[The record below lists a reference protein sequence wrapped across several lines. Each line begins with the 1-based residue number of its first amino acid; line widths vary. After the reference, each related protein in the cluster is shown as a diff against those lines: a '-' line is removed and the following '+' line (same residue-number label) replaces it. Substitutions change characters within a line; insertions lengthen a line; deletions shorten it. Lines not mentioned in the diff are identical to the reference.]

1 MRRTLSIV
9 LGSLAL
15 LVTVSVIAVLIV
27 LTIHTPKESS
37 GRTLSKVSVAL
48 EVVTLI
54 ILCWFTSTYVS
65 TSFRRWSTRCLGVDF
80 GACLLA
86 ILFATV
92 ATVATLIQF
101 SKSKFENEDGFT
113 GSSKSS
119 LLVGLSASL
128 GVCFFLQTGF
138 LSVHFFL
145 TRQSDQK
152 ALSLHTLEED
162 RGLPSFRSKS
172 SLKSIPYSHTASDHD
187 TAPRVMNSMDSQTPT
202 PSIRGRSRSGTA
214 TSIKVQLS
222 NAIRSATVRS
232 HVSSSEFRRP
242 ISTDSTIYQS
252 SEDAFDTWDTSSVD
266 TNNRQVVMEA
276 TTPPQQTQGHFLE
289 TIPGSPSPSRTSTPN
304 NDMPL
309 EPPRIR
315 MRSRSFSP
323 VTITREQ
330 MSPQTSTT
338 DLPEPS
344 LSESHIHPLFRSD
357 SPTPPPMATPG
368 TVVLAS
374 PNAGQV
380 ITHRQSVRSL
390 RSASITVGPSPLS
403 HRDEH
408 ESIREEQE
416 SETDSLTT
424 IDRPLTPPI
433 PEWVMG
439 AGARSSWSDYNNRK
453 SRIDNAG
460 DGESKKQEKN

>member
-1 MRRTLSIV
+1 MRGALSTI
-9 LGSLAL
+9 LGSSAL
-15 LVTVSVIAVLIV
+15 LATVAVVAVLIV

-37 GRTLSKVSVAL
+37 GRTLSQVSVAL
-48 EVVTLI
+48 EIATLLL
-54 ILCWFTSTYVS
+54 LCWFLSTYAS
-65 TSFRRWSTRCLGVDF
+65 TSFRRWSARCLGVDF

-92 ATVATLIQF
+92 ATVATLIQS
-101 SKSKFENEDGFT
+101 SKSKFENEEELID
-113 GSSKSS
+113 SSKSS
-119 LLVGLSASL
+119 LLIGLSVAL
-128 GVCFFLQTGF
+128 GMCFSLQTGF

-145 TRQSDQK
+145 ARKSDQK

-162 RGLPSFRSKS
+162 RGLPSFRSKT
-172 SLKSIPYSHTASDHD
+172 SLKSIPYSHTTSEHD
-187 TAPRVMNSMDSQTPT
+187 MAPRMMNSMDSRTPT

-266 TNNRQVVMEA
+266 THNRQVVMEA
-276 TTPPQQTQGHFLE
+276 TTPPQQSQSHFLE

-323 VTITREQ
+323 VTIRREQ
-330 MSPQTSTT
+330 MGPQTSMT

-344 LSESHIHPLFRSD
+344 FSESHIHPLFRSD

-368 TVVLAS
+368 TVVVAS

-390 RSASITVGPSPLS
+390 RSASITVGPSPLG
-403 HRDEH
+403 HRDEQ
-408 ESIREEQE
+408 ESIREERE
-416 SETDSLTT
+416 SETDSQLSV
-424 IDRPLTPPI
+424 DRPLTPPI

-453 SRIDNAG
+453 SKIASEG
-460 DGESKKQEKN
+460 DGESKKQ

>member
-1 MRRTLSIV
+1 MQRTLSIL

-15 LVTVSVIAVLIV
+15 LATVAVMAVLIV
-27 LTIHTPKESS
+27 LTVHTPKESS
-37 GRTLSKVSVAL
+37 GRTLSQVSVAL
-48 EVVTLI
+48 EVVTLV
-54 ILCWFTSTYVS
+54 ILGWFLSAYAS
-65 TSFRRWSTRCLGVDF
+65 ISFRRWSTRCLGVDF
-80 GACLLA
+80 GACALA

-92 ATVATLIQF
+92 STVATLVQF
-101 SKSKFENEDGFT
+101 SKSKLENKDELLHT
-113 GSSKSS
+113 SKSS
-119 LLVGLSASL
+119 LLAGLSAAL
-128 GVCFFLQTGF
+128 VLCFLLQTGF
-138 LSVHFFL
+138 LSVHFLL
-145 TRQSDQK
+145 TRQNDQK
-152 ALSLHTLEED
+152 AHSLHTLEED
-162 RGLPSFRSKS
+162 RVLPSFRSKTS
-172 SLKSIPYSHTASDHD
+172 VKSIPYSHTTSDHD
-187 TAPRVMNSMDSQTPT
+187 PRRMNSMDSRTPNS
-202 PSIRGRSRSGTA
+202 SIRGRSRSGTA

-222 NAIRSATVRS
+222 NAIRSAKVRS

-266 TNNRQVVMEA
+266 THNRQVVMEA
-276 TTPPQQTQGHFLE
+276 TTPPPQTQSHFLE

-315 MRSRSFSP
+315 TRSRSFSP
-323 VTITREQ
+323 VTIKREH
-330 MSPQTSTT
+330 MSSQQSLS

-368 TVVLAS
+368 TVVLAA

-380 ITHRQSVRSL
+380 ISHRQSVRSL
-390 RSASITVGPSPLS
+390 RSNSLTVGPSPLS

-416 SETDSLTT
+416 SETDSQMST
-424 IDRPLTPPI
+424 DRPLTPPI

-453 SRIDNAG
+453 SKHDNDADA
-460 DGESKKQEKN
+460 DGEKKN